1 MKKPP
6 RLASRHVGEMVSP
19 LIGAVAGGE
28 TQDGKS
34 NTAFAENMRVLHL
47 QREYARAQEQLA
59 LPHARADDEAFEID
73 ATNLD
78 VLIGWNHPSPQPKAR
93 WGGSRNR

>member
-1 MKKPP
+1 
-6 RLASRHVGEMVSP
+6 MVSP

-78 VLIGWNHPSPQPKAR
+78 VLIGWNHRIAAAEGTLGRVAQPVAAQQDMEV
-93 WGGSRNR
+93 N